1 MDRCSE
7 HKDRQLRDYFLNRLT
22 PEEVEVFQFHLF
34 HCETCRMNLE
44 RMRLLVHEGEE
55 EVVSASDAEES
66 NAKKRRLTFSV
77 FTRAAAVAGLLIV
90 LARGCYYFL
99 YAPPSDGELQL
110 EMNESPILHS
120 GDSIKMEVDSTAVEL
135 NEKKN
140 KDVE

>member
-77 FTRAAAVAGLLIV
+77 FTRAAAVAGLLGRRMLLFFVCTAIGWRV
-90 LARGCYYFL
+90 AV
-99 YAPPSDGELQL
+99 
-110 EMNESPILHS
+110 
-120 GDSIKMEVDSTAVEL
+120 GDE
-135 NEKKN
+135 
-140 KDVE
+140 

>member
-55 EVVSASDAEES
+55 EVVSASDAEKS
-66 NAKKRRLTFSV
+66 NAKNV
-77 FTRAAAVAGLLIV
+77 V
-90 LARGCYYFL
+90 
-99 YAPPSDGELQL
+99 
-110 EMNESPILHS
+110 
-120 GDSIKMEVDSTAVEL
+120 
-135 NEKKN
+135 
-140 KDVE
+140 

>member
-55 EVVSASDAEES
+55 EVGFRHQMR
-66 NAKKRRLTFSV
+66 KCQTL
-77 FTRAAAVAGLLIV
+77 
-90 LARGCYYFL
+90 
-99 YAPPSDGELQL
+99 
-110 EMNESPILHS
+110 
-120 GDSIKMEVDSTAVEL
+120 
-135 NEKKN
+135 KN
-140 KDVE
+140 VV

>member
-55 EVVSASDAEES
+55 EVVSASDAEVS
-66 NAKKRRLTFSV
+66 NAKKTSFDFFSLYSCGCGGRVADCFGRRMLLFFVCTAIGWRV
-77 FTRAAAVAGLLIV
+77 AV
-90 LARGCYYFL
+90 
-99 YAPPSDGELQL
+99 
-110 EMNESPILHS
+110 
-120 GDSIKMEVDSTAVEL
+120 GDE
-135 NEKKN
+135 
-140 KDVE
+140 